1 MFQLGFCPDEKLL
14 VNYLKSRGFE
24 LEQIKKADLLI
35 KNKKNEYFGR
45 FSHRITFPIYNI
57 TNDLVGFGGRAVKQ
71 SKIKY
76 INSQENLVFKK
87 SQILFGLNQNSDHI
101 RSSKEIFL
109 VEGYMDVIK
118 LFSSDIKTAV
128 SPLGTTLSEFQLKKM
143 WSYCDIPFICFDGD
157 SAGRNAA
164 DKVAVKILKFL
175 IPAKSVKFIRFPE
188 NSDPDSFMENKDKED
203 FMKLK
208 FESEDLSEVIW
219 GIIENSIESDAPEF
233 LAGIDSKIKQM
244 LDNIED
250 SRVSKEYFK
259 FLNLK
264 KDNFIWNRNKHKSYT
279 SRKPIA
285 EKVVDNIN
293 EKIFILM
300 ILIDHN
306 YFYEYQEEIFKI
318 KLSDKNL
325 ESEKSRILESF
336 SNENLKT
343 QESIEKYKDNNP
355 RFYFEMNELRKIHLS
370 GLDKDQRNLL
380 FKQIMNNLRLPLLIE
395 ERKVIQKEIIGA
407 KENVISETLLKR
419 YNQIS
424 QEIKDIKNK
433 DLE

>member
-1 MFQLGFCPDEKLL
+1 
-14 VNYLKSRGFE
+14 
-24 LEQIKKADLLI
+24 
-35 KNKKNEYFGR
+35 
-45 FSHRITFPIYNI
+45 
-57 TNDLVGFGGRAVKQ
+57 
-71 SKIKY
+71 
-76 INSQENLVFKK
+76 
-87 SQILFGLNQNSDHI
+87 
-101 RSSKEIFL
+101 
-109 VEGYMDVIK
+109 
-118 LFSSDIKTAV
+118 
-128 SPLGTTLSEFQLKKM
+128 
-143 WSYCDIPFICFDGD
+143 
-157 SAGRNAA
+157 
-164 DKVAVKILKFL
+164 
-175 IPAKSVKFIRFPE
+175 
-188 NSDPDSFMENKDKED
+188 MENKDKED

-259 FLNLK
+259 FLNSK
-264 KDNFIWNRNKHKSYT
+264 KDNFIWNRNKQKSYT
-279 SRKPIA
+279 TRKPIT
-285 EKVVDNIN
+285 EKVIDNIN

-355 RFYFEMNELRKIHLS
+355 SFYFEMNELRKIHLS

-395 ERKVIQKEIIGA
+395 ERKVIQK
-407 KENVISETLLKR
+407 KLLEQRKM
-419 YNQIS
+419 
-424 QEIKDIKNK
+424 
-433 DLE
+433 